1 MNLQEA
7 INEAT
12 EDATRS
18 SIYHAT
24 YDSANWA
31 TYNATDTPTRRTV
44 YWFTCKTPPQETLEI
59 IIWWTGEESVNEAL
73 T

>member
-1 MNLQEA
+1 MNLQSA
-7 INEAT
+7 IKKAT
-12 EDATRS
+12 EDATRR

-24 YDSANWA
+24 YAFANWA
-31 TYNATDTPTRRTV
+31 TCNATDATTRRTI

-73 T
+73 K